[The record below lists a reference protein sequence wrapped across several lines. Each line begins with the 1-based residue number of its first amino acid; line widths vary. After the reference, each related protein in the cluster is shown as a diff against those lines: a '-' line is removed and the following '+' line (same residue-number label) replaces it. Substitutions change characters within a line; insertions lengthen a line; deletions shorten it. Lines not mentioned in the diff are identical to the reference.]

1 MRSACMQ
8 ALDSLARHDVRHHHM
23 RSSRHY
29 MMRYLV
35 SCYVMIHVLR
45 ASRRDHMMMNN
56 HCLVYSRDRN
66 RRTWFSSRLMDCDY
80 DTMISSSCQVYVST
94 RFIRSIYM
102 ISSRKCVGL
111 RVLLRPLLTKTSECD
126 SVRTKL
132 T

>member
-8 ALDSLARHDVRHHHM
+8 AFDGLALHGVRHHHM
-23 RSSRHY
+23 RTSRHY

-35 SCYVMIHVLR
+35 SCYVMIHVPR
-45 ASRRDHMMMNN
+45 TSRRDHMMMNN
-56 HCLVYSRDRN
+56 HCLMYSRDRN

-80 DTMISSSCQVYVST
+80 DTMISSSCQVYIST
-94 RFIRSIYM
+94 RFIRSIYTT
-102 ISSRKCVGL
+102 SSRKCVGL
-111 RVLLRPLLTKTSECD
+111 RVLLRPLLTKCSECD